1 MNITPIFAV
10 AILLPL
16 LTRSQWLQILIPVSL
31 MLFKDFF
38 IGFHS
43 LMLPVYAC
51 LVMFSLLGRY
61 IKPIPATFVGVLI
74 WHLVVNFSV
83 WYLYGGNL
91 LQTYIQAIPFDF
103 NLLVS
108 TLVCVLIGKLCINL
122 YSRYYSY

>member
-1 MNITPIFAV
+1 MV
-10 AILLPL
+10 ADPYSCEPYVVQGLFYWLSFVDV
-16 LTRSQWLQILIPVSL
+16 TRLRS
-31 MLFKDFF
+31 
-38 IGFHS
+38 
-43 LMLPVYAC
+43 